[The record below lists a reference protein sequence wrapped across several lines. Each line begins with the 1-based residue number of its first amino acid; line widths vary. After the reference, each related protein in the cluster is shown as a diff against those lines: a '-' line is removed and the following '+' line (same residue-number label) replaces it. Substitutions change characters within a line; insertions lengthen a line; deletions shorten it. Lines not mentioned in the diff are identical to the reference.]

1 MNKAHILKLLNEQA
15 HIQSKLDYLK
25 TSIKFDENTV
35 RERAS
40 LLIKLVR
47 LKSELSAYTPE
58 QIDLAQ
64 QAREKAHAFVKKHA
78 QEDEQELVF
87 VDNSMTRFLMYALLL
102 QNAKPENKLFL
113 ALAINTLFG
122 DKYEKKFKR

>member
-15 HIQSKLDYLK
+15 SIQSKLDYLK
-25 TSIKFDENTV
+25 TSIQFDENTV

-40 LLIKLVR
+40 LSIKLVR

-64 QAREKAHAFVKKHA
+64 QSKEKAQIFIKKHA
-78 QEDEQELVF
+78 QEDEQELVL

-102 QNAKPENKLFL
+102 QNTKPENKLFL
-113 ALAINTLFG
+113 ALAINTFFG